1 MIVQKQT
8 IENNGL
14 SNLTPIVHPLFLI
27 MALDSKIGGWGALQE
42 RNGSEQ
48 RDGGGG
54 GEANWRCLEVKKK
67 TELTSA
73 HTPASYLCSSANLH
87 IYPLPPLGVMFD
99 LFLLSIGH
107 E

>member
-27 MALDSKIGGWGALQE
+27 MALDWGWGALQE
-42 RNGSEQ
+42 RNGTEQ

-54 GEANWRCLEVKKK
+54 GEANWRCLEVKKISS
-67 TELTSA
+67 LPQ
-73 HTPASYLCSSANLH
+73 HTRLRH
-87 IYPLPPLGVMFD
+87 IYAPLLTYIYILSPL
-99 LFLLSIGH
+99 LA
-107 E
+107 